1 MSLLI
6 SHVPYQYVH
15 QAWPLVEKYIADAVQ
30 YGGDDYTLDQVR
42 VYLASGDQVRVYL
55 ASGQW
60 LLVVASTEDGSIKGA
75 ATVSFS
81 NYPNDRVAFVTFIGG
96 RLISNQDTFKQF
108 KDLLKANG
116 ATKIQGAAREAIAR
130 LWSRYGFKERYI
142 IVETKI

>member
-6 SHVPYQYVH
+6 RHVPVQYVN
-15 QAWPLVEKYIADAVQ
+15 QAWPLVEQYLAEAVQ

-42 VYLASGDQVRVYL
+42 VYIAT
-55 ASGQW
+55 GQW
-60 LLVVASTEDGSIKGA
+60 LLVVAADESGAVKGA
-75 ATVSFS
+75 ATINFC

-130 LWSRYGFKERYI
+130 LWSRYGFKERYR